1 MLMMINNRNIIPK
14 FMHSFLCVAV
24 RLMHGFDS
32 ILCSMESGG
41 ISNSKTQKL
50 KRSQMTWA
58 KPVDSVIE
66 RVLFMCAEAKR
77 RRDGKLSTSSTIHGL
92 VNPTWAMSCWRR
104 KQIENWTIPI
114 PDLRLNCRWINF
126 RAKEYSRRTQKT
138 IETNIRPQ
146 RIEGEIVHEKGENLF
161 AFAASP
167 ITVQNP

>member
-1 MLMMINNRNIIPK
+1 MINNRNIIPK

-24 RLMHGFDS
+24 CLMHGFDS

-66 RVLFMCAEAKR
+66 RVLFVCAEAKR

-92 VNPTWAMSCWRR
+92 VNPTWATSSWRR

-126 RAKEYSRRTQKT
+126 RAKEYFRRTHKKQSRQTSDRHVSKEKLRTKKT
-138 IETNIRPQ
+138 TIYSHSLHR
-146 RIEGEIVHEKGENLF
+146 R
-161 AFAASP
+161 
-167 ITVQNP
+167 